1 MCFCWMIRVPPRSTR
16 TGSRCPYTVL
26 FRAQQD
32 GRNIG
37 RPQYLKARMA
47 MGVVDE
53 FDLPLEGLQHIA
65 GERDGKGLRLTPGE
79 IEENVGNFG
88 RAILE
93 AVAGK
98 LIGEVFPCRQVL
110 RPPVRR
116 TVRRGVAGSA
126 AKIG

>member
-53 FDLPLEGLQHIA
+53 FDMHLEGLQQIA

-93 AVAGK
+93 AVSGQ
-98 LIGEVFPCRQVL
+98 LLGEVFSCSQVL
-110 RPPVRR
+110 RH
-116 TVRRGVAGSA
+116 
-126 AKIG
+126 KIGRESGRESVG